1 VFIQYNAKET
11 ELTPKS
17 QSDFDDNEEQKDK
30 TKGGM
35 PSVIF
40 QLLDEP

>member
-1 VFIQYNAKET
+1 MINNRNKET

-30 TKGGM
+30 TEDEI
-35 PSVIF
+35 PSVILPF
-40 QLLDEP
+40 LDEP